1 LSPGSR
7 AAVALIEL
15 YRSRVPAR
23 LRPRCRFEP
32 TCSEYGLAAFRRYG
46 FATATRKT
54 VWRLLRCNPLNRGG
68 PRVDPP

>member
-15 YRSRVPAR
+15 YRHRVPRA
-23 LRPRCRFEP
+23 LRPRCRFQP
-32 TCSEYGLAAFRRYG
+32 TCSEYGIEAYRRYG

-54 VWRLLRCNPLNRGG
+54 AWRILRCNPLNRG

>member
-15 YRSRVPAR
+15 YRTRVPAR
-23 LRPRCRFEP
+23 LRPRCRFQP
-32 TCSEYGLAAFRRYG
+32 TCSAYALEAYGRYG

-54 VWRLLRCNPLNRGG
+54 AWRILRCNPLNREPGT
-68 PRVDPP
+68 DPP